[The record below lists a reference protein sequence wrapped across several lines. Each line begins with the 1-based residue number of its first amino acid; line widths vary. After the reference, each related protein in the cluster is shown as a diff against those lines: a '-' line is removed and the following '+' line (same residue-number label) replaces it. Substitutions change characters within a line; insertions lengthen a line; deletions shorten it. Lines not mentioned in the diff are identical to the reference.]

1 LNLPLFYRVHSPFY
15 SPRGVLTVCG
25 TPTGGPGQQELFY
38 ERYGGHLL
46 ELLSVVLSA
55 EKLMC
60 VSTARIWPCTALSC
74 TVSGASVTQQQS
86 RAVTVGTGPSV
97 RGRDG
102 AVPWRALLQ
111 RTSWL
116 AYYRPSSHA
125 QRRDGTAHSPCTVRG
140 DTTRRLGNRRA
151 YRGVSIP
158 APCASGRPLFLTW
171 ARPAQLPH

>member
-1 LNLPLFYRVHSPFY
+1 VRDPDRWARPTGAVLREIWRS
-15 SPRGVLTVCG
+15 SPRAPLRSPLGREVDVRIYGQDMAVYSLVL
-25 TPTGGPGQQELFY
+25 Y
-38 ERYGGHLL
+38 
-46 ELLSVVLSA
+46 
-55 EKLMC
+55 
-60 VSTARIWPCTALSC
+60 
-74 TVSGASVTQQQS
+74 
-86 RAVTVGTGPSV
+86 SV
-97 RGRDG
+97 RRQRYPTAKPCCHCWDG
-102 AVPWRALLQ
+102 TFGQRARRSCPVARALLQ